1 MRSLLINGGR
11 KVYYP
16 INNEKVNEENMVKE
30 NLAIQLYGKRI
41 YEGQT
46 VGEYL
51 LEFLLVFLGANGG
64 KGGFDINHDPKHN
77 VAYSTNP
84 NIGLKRFIFF
94 ENSKAEN
101 KHNID
106 RHASKAINELVLS
119 QIVSDKYSSDHILY
133 LIKDLF
139 YGFSMIT
146 NKRSWFAQGMMPLCE
161 ELVFCEA
168 QNKPSRKSYK
178 YYIEDNINKRIDTDF
193 EFTKHSFMGRGGEV
207 YYMHILQGVQNIR
220 DIKGNLEAEM
230 ITRDIEQGIHDLL
243 SSFPQFKQLSEHI
256 QNVWEKYLKSNMESE
271 GINKDDENDWIK
283 KHHKRDM
290 ACEWI
295 KASYCT
301 YAKYSIDEIR
311 HILSTSISELEKLE
325 LLNIG
330 VILQLFR
337 LMINEAYS
345 LSQDEKHSMP
355 IWLIQIPA
363 TDTVDDK
370 VKKMAVKYYNTIE
383 NYMIT
388 ALAKQLEKKYEYK
401 PNMEEDQHTL
411 PDNNECIKELKAA
424 YKNSHKLLR
433 KIGKDIGL
441 IIPISGQN
449 MRFTISDDL
458 LKYFVLSMIEPD
470 SSITLDSFLSKLYEY
485 YGIVIREDE
494 YIRHYK
500 MLDNSDVYAPCLSK
514 NLEEFILQLRKNGFL
529 KELSDATAIVINP
542 YERENKK

>member
-1 MRSLLINGGR
+1 MM
-11 KVYYP
+11 YYP
-16 INNEKVNEENMVKE
+16 SNATKVNED

-51 LEFLLVFLGANGG
+51 LEFLLVFLGANDGR
-64 KGGFDINHDPKHN
+64 GGFNINHDPAHS
-77 VAYSTNP
+77 VEYSTNP

-106 RHASKAINELVLS
+106 RQASKAINELVRN
-119 QIVSDKYSSDHILY
+119 QIVSDKYSSNFILHQ
-133 LIKDLF
+133 IKDLF

-146 NKRSWFAQGMMPLCE
+146 NKRSWFAQAMLPLCE

-168 QNKPSRKSYK
+168 QNKPSRKTYK
-178 YYIEDNINKRIDTDF
+178 YFIEDNINKKIDTDF

-207 YYMHILQGVQNIR
+207 YYMHILQGIQNIR
-220 DIKGNLEAEM
+220 EIKGNAEAEM
-230 ITRDIEQGIHDLL
+230 ITRDIEQGIHNLL
-243 SSFPQFKQLSEHI
+243 SSFPQFKQLSEHV
-256 QNVWEKYLKSNMESE
+256 QNVWEKHLKLNMESE
-271 GINKDDENDWIK
+271 GIKKDDENNWVK
-283 KHHKRDM
+283 EHHKRGDM
-290 ACEWI
+290 KCEWI
-295 KASYCT
+295 KASYCK
-301 YAKYSIDEIR
+301 YAEYSIDEIR

-330 VILQLFR
+330 IILQLFR
-337 LMINEAYS
+337 LMINEAYA

-355 IWLIQIPA
+355 IWLIQIPSI
-363 TDTVDDK
+363 DTVDDK
-370 VKKMAVKYYNTIE
+370 VKKMAVKYYNAIE

-388 ALAKQLEKKYEYK
+388 ALAKQLEKKHKYK
-401 PNMEEDQHTL
+401 LNSEEDQHSL
-411 PDNNECIKELKAA
+411 PDNNKCIKELKDA

-441 IIPISGQN
+441 IIPISNQN

-470 SSITLDSFLSKLYEY
+470 SSITLDSFLSKLYRY

-494 YIRHYK
+494 YIRHFK

-514 NLEEFILQLRKNGFL
+514 NHEEFIIQLRQNGFL

-542 YERENKK
+542 YERECK